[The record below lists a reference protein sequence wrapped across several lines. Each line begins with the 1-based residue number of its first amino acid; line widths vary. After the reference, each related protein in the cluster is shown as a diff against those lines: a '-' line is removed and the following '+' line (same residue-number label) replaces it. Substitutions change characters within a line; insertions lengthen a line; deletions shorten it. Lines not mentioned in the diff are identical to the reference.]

1 MESFTYTGITAY
13 VRNTPETT
21 DAFRALA
28 EAIPQLKA
36 FTGHHNES
44 LLAYKSVMASDA
56 FTHIRDNSEILSPNH
71 PMLPSMTP
79 AEYHAVK
86 LSGEEINEI
95 HMTRLYIPVA
105 AIGEL
110 VVSYMVNEAIR
121 PVLMAL
127 FGENLV
133 GIKTK
138 TAKEHEDFFDV
149 QPQVLLSAKRQPV
162 TN

>member
-13 VRNTPETT
+13 VRNSPETN

-44 LLAYKSVMASDA
+44 LAAHKSVMASDA
-56 FTHIRDNSEILSPNH
+56 FTHIRDHSDMLSPCQ

-86 LSGEEINEI
+86 LSSEEINEI
-95 HMTRLYIPVA
+95 HMTRLYIPIA

-110 VVSYMVNEAIR
+110 VVSYMANDAIR
-121 PVLMAL
+121 PVLIAL
-127 FGENLV
+127 FGDNLV

-138 TAKEHEDFFDV
+138 TAKEYDDFFDV
-149 QPQVLLSAKRQPV
+149 PVNTLLSAKRQFV
-162 TN
+162 AS